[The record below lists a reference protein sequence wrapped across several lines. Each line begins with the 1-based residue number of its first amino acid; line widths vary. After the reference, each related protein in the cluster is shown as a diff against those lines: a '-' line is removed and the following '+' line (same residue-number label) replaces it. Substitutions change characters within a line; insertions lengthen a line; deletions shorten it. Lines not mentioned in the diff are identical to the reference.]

1 MVKQLSSLHDSSR
14 KPLNVSTQQVTKLP
28 VGLYFLYEALWH
40 FLIPFVLIRLLWRS
54 RHNKGYRQQI
64 GERFGFYDANQKFS
78 AAIWV
83 HAVSV
88 GETHATQ
95 ALIESFLQQGHRILL
110 THMTPTGR
118 KTGADLY
125 RKAIQDGQLKQLYLP
140 YDICWAIESFLKNY
154 RPQLGLLMETEA
166 WPGFVF
172 RTKQLNIP
180 LFLINA
186 RLSERSFKRV
196 QKFGS
201 AGRNLFQSFAGIMA
215 QSKHDADRYQALGVR
230 NLSVVGNMKFDVA
243 LQTANHALGL
253 QWKKALQ
260 NLGRLA
266 VCAASTRAGEESI
279 VIDVWKQVLRQFD
292 PSQKPLLIIVP
303 RHPDRFTEV
312 ADILH
317 QSGLSF
323 KRRTTLSDSRT
334 SDAIDPSKNLFDTDV
349 LLGDSMGEMAAYY
362 SASDVVIMGGSLLP
376 TGGQNLIEACANAC
390 PVILGEHTYNF
401 QKASEDAIASGA
413 AIRVSA
419 SSIEGLVHALTKA
432 LENLLT
438 QSDLRNEM
446 AKNALRFAA
455 EHQGATQRILEQLK
469 PVLRN

>member
-1 MVKQLSSLHDSSR
+1 M
-14 KPLNVSTQQVTKLP
+14 NASTQQATRLP
-28 VGLYFLYEALWH
+28 IGLYFLYEALWH
-40 FLIPFVLIRLLWRS
+40 FLIPFVLIRLLWRG
-54 RHNKGYRQQI
+54 RHNKGYRLQI
-64 GERFGFYDANQKFS
+64 GERFGFYGVDKNFNG
-78 AAIWV
+78 AIWV

-95 ALIESFLQQGHRILL
+95 TLIESFLQQGRRILL

-125 RKAIQDGQLKQLYLP
+125 RKAIQTGQLKQLYLP
-140 YDICWAIESFLKNY
+140 YDICWAIESFLKRY
-154 RPQLGLLMETEA
+154 RPQFGLLMETEA

-172 RTKQLNIP
+172 RTKQLGIP

-186 RLSERSFKRV
+186 RLSEKSFKRV

-201 AGRNLFQSFAGIMA
+201 AGKSLFQSFAGIMA
-215 QSKHDADRYQALGVR
+215 QSQHDAERYKTLGVT

-243 LQTANHALGL
+243 VQTANHALGM

-260 NLGRLA
+260 SQGRLV
-266 VCAASTRAGEESI
+266 VCAASTRTGEESI

-292 PSQKPLLIIVP
+292 PSQRPLLIIVP

-317 QSGLSF
+317 QAGLSF
-323 KRRTTLSDSRT
+323 KRRTTLSDPRS
-334 SDAIDPSKNLFDTDV
+334 SDAIDPTKNWFDADV
-349 LLGDSMGEMAAYY
+349 LLGDSMGEMTAYY
-362 SASDVVIMGGSLLP
+362 SASDVVMMGGSLLP

-419 SSIEGLVHALTKA
+419 STDVGLVQALIKA
-432 LENLLT
+432 LENLLM

-446 AKNALRFAA
+446 AKSALRFAA
-455 EHQGATQRILEQLK
+455 EHQGATQRILDRLK
-469 PVLRN
+469 PALQN